1 MKNADSG
8 TERNHME
15 NPDDCTERHHME
27 NPDDPP
33 QKRNK
38 RNEKNRSKRIEC
50 HKTWRK
56 MIEVLTSG
64 EALRRMQNNVFECE
78 NSMYCQ

>member
-1 MKNADSG
+1 
-8 TERNHME
+8 ME
-15 NPDDCTERHHME
+15 NPDDSIERHHIE
-27 NPDDPP
+27 NPDDAP

-56 MIEVLTSG
+56 T
-64 EALRRMQNNVFECE
+64 
-78 NSMYCQ
+78 

>member
-1 MKNADSG
+1 MAQKDNL
-8 TERNHME
+8 RHHNE
-15 NPDDCTERHHME
+15 NPNDERHHME
-27 NPDDPP
+27 NSDDAP

-64 EALRRMQNNVFECE
+64 EALRRLQNNVFECE
-78 NSMYCQ
+78 NSMYCL